1 MKFFCILFLLCSN
14 VLLFGQPISGVVF
27 ETNSKIPV
35 AYVNIGIVGK
45 DIGTVS
51 DQNGKYTLQINPAY
65 YSDTLKFSCIGYH
78 TYSVKVSDFVKK
90 NDANVKLEKKV
101 YNLTSVVIRPKTLKQ
116 KVLGITTKSKAIVGC
131 FMDSIHGYEIGVL
144 MKNKNRAFLKEVN
157 LNIAYCTY
165 DTIFYRINI
174 YKAHGNM
181 QFENILTNPIYVKSS
196 KKELKNKVI
205 IDLRPYN
212 ISIEGNF
219 LVTFEAVKNLGAGSL
234 CYAANLSHK
243 TYVRRASQGT
253 WFTQSVGTSISTLVD
268 IEK

>member
-1 MKFFCILFLLCSN
+1 MKLFSILFLLGSN
-14 VLLFGQPISGVVF
+14 VLLFGQSISGIVF

-51 DQNGKYTLQINPAY
+51 DQNGKYTLQINPKY
-65 YSDTLKFSCIGYH
+65 YNDTLKFSCIGYR
-78 TYSVKVSDFVKK
+78 TYAVKVSDFVKM
-90 NDANVKLEKKV
+90 NEANVKLEKRV
-101 YNLTSVVIRPKTLKQ
+101 YNMTEVVICPKTLKQ
-116 KVLGITTKSKAIVGC
+116 KALGITTKSKAIAAC

-157 LNIAYCTY
+157 LNIVYCTY

-174 YKAHGNM
+174 YKARENM
-181 QFENILTNPIYVKSS
+181 QFENILTSPIYLKSS
-196 KKELKNKVI
+196 KRELKNKVI

-212 ISIEGNF
+212 ISVEGNF
-219 LVTFEAVKNLGAGSL
+219 LVTFEAVKNLGTGKL
-234 CYAANLSHK
+234 CYAANLSDK
-243 TYVRRASQGT
+243 TYVRKASQGT
-253 WFTQSVGTSISTLVD
+253 WYIQSVGTSISVLVD